1 MQETT
6 GTEAKIYIVT
16 VFSLRGNSGR
26 HFHLVGPAGTSQVSQ
41 FLLIKLSMP
50 DSKQPPQTKKPSSFS
65 DQGLAGL
72 SPLGLMDGVLGGRA
86 TDWDPPPAGSLEPFF
101 QGYTDFRYID
111 RGGMGAVY
119 SAVQTSLRRQVAIKI
134 LPPELVDDEGF
145 MERFQQ
151 EAHMLARLQHPH
163 IIAVYDFGITQ
174 GGHHFIVMEYVEG
187 VSLLA
192 IIRRETLTAS
202 RALTITAQV
211 CEALSY
217 AHQRGVVHRDIKP
230 SNILIDDRGQVR
242 VADFGLAKNSRLPGA
257 TSTSQHTRGFFGT
270 AGYAAPEHRQKDI
283 TPDHR
288 SDLFSLGV
296 TLYEMLTGQL
306 PAGVFDPP
314 SKKCGTP
321 AHVDKIIRRA
331 LMQNPGERYQNA
343 QEMRTAL
350 ASSLLRMGTPLVQR
364 AIISKPITSMVTCV
378 IVGMG
383 LIYLLDTLNNE
394 LVLNRQHHHPEEIV
408 NGASRAG
415 QPDPSA
421 SIITLSPE
429 WAILDIRTRWNHVPE
444 VMARLPE
451 WTFAEIY
458 SESEITEVSRLISAR
473 KIETPL
479 WIAGHAPLDDGR
491 RSFAWLSTRPMNFQ
505 AWVAGVPP
513 KNGLII
519 TEIQAKNAT
528 TLTADGETPDWIE
541 VTNTSSVPI
550 DITGYHL
557 RQVIT
562 QENTKRYY
570 LQDWLTADRRPD
582 GQSPILQ
589 PGERRVL
596 VCSNHATD
604 ARGHM
609 FIDFSLEATGARL
622 QWCEPRGH
630 MCQNFQAP
638 WRSFPSDA
646 SIGLAPDKESWGW
659 CEKATPGAENSA
671 VLSHFPAPSSGSEDP
686 QGLMILP
693 DFGCRW
699 SSSPQQLAKPALLR
713 RKVPQSP

>member
-1 MQETT
+1 VSGQ
-6 GTEAKIYIVT
+6 APQ
-16 VFSLRGNSGR
+16 SLII
-26 HFHLVGPAGTSQVSQ
+26 Q
-41 FLLIKLSMP
+41 FSMP
-50 DSKQPPQTKKPSSFS
+50 DPEPQLQTKKPSSSS

-72 SPLGLMDGVLGGRA
+72 NPLGLMEGVLGGRS
-86 TDWDPPPAGSLEPFF
+86 TDWDPPSAASLEPYFP
-101 QGYTDFRYID
+101 GYSNFSFLD

-119 SAVQTSLRRQVAIKI
+119 AAVQTSLQRRVAIKI

-145 MERFQQ
+145 MDRFQQ
-151 EAHMLARLQHPH
+151 EAQMLARLQHPH
-163 IIAVYDFGITQ
+163 IVAVYDFGITNA
-174 GGHHFIVMEYVEG
+174 GHHFIVMEYVEG

-192 IIRRETLTAS
+192 IIRRESLSTS

-217 AHQRGVVHRDIKP
+217 AHERGIIHRDIKP
-230 SNILIDDRGQVR
+230 SNILIDVRGQVR
-242 VADFGLAKNSRLPGA
+242 VADFGLAKNSRLPGS
-257 TSTSQHTRGFFGT
+257 TSASQHTRGFFGT

-321 AHVDKIIRRA
+321 AHVDKIVRRA
-331 LMQNPGERYQNA
+331 LMQSPDERYQSA

-350 ASSLLRMGTPLVQR
+350 AGSLLRMGTPLVQR

-394 LVLNRQHHHPEEIV
+394 LVLNRQHHHPEEIAQ
-408 NGASRAG
+408 GASRARL
-415 QPDPSA
+415 PDPSA

-429 WAILDIRTRWNHVPE
+429 WAILDIRTRWNNIPE
-444 VMARLPE
+444 VLEKLPD

-458 SESEITEVSRLISAR
+458 SESEIMEVSRLISAR
-473 KIETPL
+473 KIRTPL
-479 WIAGHAPLDDGR
+479 WIAGHAPQDDGR
-491 RSFAWLSTRPMNFQ
+491 RPFAWLSTRPMNFQ

-513 KNGLII
+513 QNGLII
-519 TEIQAKNAT
+519 TEIQAKNTT
-528 TLTADGETPDWIE
+528 TLTANGETPDWIE

-557 RQVIT
+557 RQVVT

-570 LQDWLTADRRPD
+570 LQDWLAADRTPD
-582 GQSPILQ
+582 GKSPILQ

-596 VCSNHATD
+596 VCSNHATH
-604 ARGHM
+604 ALGHM

-630 MCQNFQAP
+630 MCQNFQVP
-638 WRSFPSDA
+638 WQSFPSDA
-646 SIGLAPDKESWGW
+646 SIGLAPDKGSWGW
-659 CEKATPGAENSA
+659 CEKATPGAANSA
-671 VLSHFPAPSSGSEDP
+671 VVRYFAAPSSGSMDP